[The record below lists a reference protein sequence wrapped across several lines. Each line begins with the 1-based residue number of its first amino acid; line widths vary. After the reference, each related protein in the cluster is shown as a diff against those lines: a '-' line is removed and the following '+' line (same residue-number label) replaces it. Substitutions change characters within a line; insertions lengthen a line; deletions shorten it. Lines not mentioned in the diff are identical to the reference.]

1 MVMLWI
7 MSAIGLVIVA
17 PVVVLLASEV
27 IRSALECARYADD
40 ILEHGLGLSAN
51 VAPIPALVTTGEL
64 VSAVTDNAVAYVNAL
79 RRLT

>member
-17 PVVVLLASEV
+17 PVVVLLASAV
-27 IRSALECARYADD
+27 IRSALESARYADD